1 MKVIT
6 KIRNLIKAG
15 RYEITAHAD
24 EEAQEDDINI
34 SDIKHAIYN
43 GNIIKKYTRDP
54 RGTRYKVLGK
64 TIDNRLLNVILRFNT
79 LGEVRILTVFIYRG
93 ENNGIW

>member
-34 SDIKHAIYN
+34 SDIN
-43 GNIIKKYTRDP
+43 
-54 RGTRYKVLGK
+54 
-64 TIDNRLLNVILRFNT
+64 TIL
-79 LGEVRILTVFIYRG
+79 
-93 ENNGIW
+93 